1 MTSVNQAAR
10 MARQA
15 SWELS
20 SMQESVRNEALKR
33 MAESLDWNRERIFEA
48 NRLDMEKGREEN
60 LAAPLLARLLMD
72 DKKLDGVIKGLKD
85 LQSLPD
91 PLGRTL
97 LSRELS
103 DGLDLYRVTCPIG
116 VLGIVFE
123 SRPDALVQ
131 IASLALKSGNAV
143 LLKGGREALGTNE
156 VLFSLI
162 DEAART
168 AGVPEGWAHL
178 LRTREDVNDMLSQDR
193 LIDLL
198 IPRGSNAFVRY
209 IMDHTNIPVMGHA
222 DGLCHIYVDESADIA
237 QAVRVTTDAK
247 TQAYAVC
254 NAVETLLVHKNIA
267 SAFLPALKA
276 ELDSKGVLLKGDGA
290 VRTVIPCEPAAEEDW
305 QTEYLDAILSIK
317 MVSSLDEAIDHINR
331 YGSHHT
337 DAILTQDSESAKR
350 FVSRVDSA
358 GTYVNCSTRFADGFR
373 YGFGAEVGISTSK
386 LHARGPVGLE
396 GLCTYKYVL
405 IGHGQTVTETMNS
418 TFSYTHRDLD
428 KKCPLV

>member
-20 SMQESVRNEALKR
+20 SLQESIRNEALNR
-33 MAESLDWNRERIFEA
+33 MAEALDRNRKRIFEA

-60 LAAPLLARLLMD
+60 LASPLLARLLMD
-72 DKKLDGVIKGLKD
+72 EKKLDGVIKGLKD

-156 VLFSLI
+156 FLFSLI
-162 DEAART
+162 DEAARS

-178 LRTREDVNDMLSQDR
+178 LRTRDDVNDMLSQDG

-237 QAVRVTTDAK
+237 QAVQVTTDAK

-267 SAFLPALKA
+267 SAFLPAQ
-276 ELDSKGVLLKGDGA
+276 SGTGFKG
-290 VRTVIPCEPAAEEDW
+290 R
-305 QTEYLDAILSIK
+305 
-317 MVSSLDEAIDHINR
+317 
-331 YGSHHT
+331 
-337 DAILTQDSESAKR
+337 SAQR
-350 FVSRVDSA
+350 R
-358 GTYVNCSTRFADGFR
+358 
-373 YGFGAEVGISTSK
+373 
-386 LHARGPVGLE
+386 
-396 GLCTYKYVL
+396 
-405 IGHGQTVTETMNS
+405 
-418 TFSYTHRDLD
+418 
-428 KKCPLV
+428 

>member
-1 MTSVNQAAR
+1 MMSLKQAAQV
-10 MARQA
+10 ARQA
-15 SWELS
+15 SWDLS
-20 SMQESVRNEALKR
+20 SLQEKTRNEALDR
-33 MAESLDWNRERIFEA
+33 MAEALDRNRDKIFEA
-48 NRLDMEKGREEN
+48 NRQDLEKGREEN

-72 DKKLDGVIKGLKD
+72 GKKLDGVIKGLQD
-85 LQSLPD
+85 LRSLPD

-103 DGLDLYRVTCPIG
+103 EGLDLYRVTCPIG

-156 VLFSLI
+156 VLFFLI
-162 DEAART
+162 DEAARS

-178 LRTREDVNDMLSQDR
+178 LRTREDVNDMLSQDG

-254 NAVETLLVHKNIA
+254 NAVETLLVHEKIA
-267 SAFLPALKA
+267 PDFLPALKA
-276 ELDSKGVLLKGDGA
+276 ELDAKGVLIKGDEA
-290 VRTVIPCEPAAEEDW
+290 VRAIIGCELAAEEDW
-305 QTEYLDAILSIK
+305 KTEYLDAILSIK
-317 MVSSLDEAIDHINR
+317 KVSSLDKAIDHINR

-337 DAILTQDSESAKR
+337 DAILTQDREKARR

-358 GTYVNCSTRFADGFR
+358 GTYVNCSTRFADGYR

-405 IGHGQTVTETMNS
+405 IGNGQTVAETLDG
-418 TFSYTHRDLD
+418 TFAYTHRDLD
-428 KKCPLV
+428 QKCPLA

>member
-1 MTSVNQAAR
+1 
-10 MARQA
+10 
-15 SWELS
+15 
-20 SMQESVRNEALKR
+20 
-33 MAESLDWNRERIFEA
+33 
-48 NRLDMEKGREEN
+48 
-60 LAAPLLARLLMD
+60 
-72 DKKLDGVIKGLKD
+72 
-85 LQSLPD
+85 
-91 PLGRTL
+91 
-97 LSRELS
+97 RELS

-156 VLFSLI
+156 VVFSLI
-162 DEAART
+162 DEAARS

-178 LRTREDVNDMLSQDR
+178 LRTREDVNDMLSQDG

-254 NAVETLLVHKNIA
+254 NAVETLLVHEKIA
-267 SAFLPALKA
+267 PDFLPALKA
-276 ELDSKGVLLKGDGA
+276 ELDTKGVLIKGDEA
-290 VRTVIPCEPAAEEDW
+290 VRAIIGCESAAEEDW
-305 QTEYLDAILSIK
+305 KTEYLDAILSIK
-317 MVSSLDEAIDHINR
+317 TVSSLDEAIDHINR

-337 DAILTQDSESAKR
+337 DAILTQDREKARR

-358 GTYVNCSTRFADGFR
+358 GTYVNCSTRFADGYR

-405 IGHGQTVTETMNS
+405 IGNGQTVAETLDG
-418 TFSYTHRDLD
+418 TFAYTHRDLD
-428 KKCPLV
+428 QKCPLA